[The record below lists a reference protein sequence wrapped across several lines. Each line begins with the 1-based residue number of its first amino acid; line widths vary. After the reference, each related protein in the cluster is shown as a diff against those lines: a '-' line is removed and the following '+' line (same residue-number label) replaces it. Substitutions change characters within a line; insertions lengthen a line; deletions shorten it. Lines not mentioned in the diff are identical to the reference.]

1 MSEKTELMEGQL
13 WSLAQPDIRINTCKM
28 KLIFIRLKAQCFN
41 EGGITGLFKGL
52 PEVGI
57 LKGFWDIQ
65 GVLESRKKTSIYK
78 IYCCTN
84 FCTVLLDACN
94 TTLLLC
100 NLSEFQNSPSYYF
113 LCSWNLQALVVQ
125 HVIPNW
131 VISHD
136 LLTTHRMCLYKKLGL
151 IDLDLQSSC
160 VKQSK
165 NHASAGLLWVLLRVP
180 SSSTNLKCLQW
191 RILERYSQ

>member
-13 WSLAQPDIRINTCKM
+13 WSLAQPDIRTNIHKM
-28 KLIFIRLKAQCFN
+28 KLIFIGLKAPCFN
-41 EGGITGLFKGL
+41 EGGFTGLYKGL

-65 GVLESRKKTSIYK
+65 GVLESKKQTGIYK

-84 FCTVLLDACN
+84 FCSVLFDACN

-125 HVIPNW
+125 HVNPNW

-136 LLTTHRMCLYKKLGL
+136 LLTTYRMRLYKKIGL
-151 IDLDLQSSC
+151 IDLDLQSST

-165 NHASAGLLWVLLRVP
+165 NHVSARFLWVLGVP
-180 SSSTNLKCLQW
+180 CLLSMYQVV
-191 RILERYSQ
+191 